1 MLIYKYYNFDKECFM
16 IKTVLINPKT
26 KETTEAFV
34 DVRSLEQLY
43 EFNGTGT
50 LSIPLILENGDS
62 VLWNVDSL
70 LKKESSHLQL
80 TKNRVQILFKK
91 LVLIKR
97 YIVLITSR

>member
-1 MLIYKYYNFDKECFM
+1 M

-62 VLWNVDSL
+62 VLWSVDNL
-70 LKKESSHLQL
+70 LKKESSNLEV
-80 TKNRVQILFKK
+80 TKNKLQILFKK
-91 LVLIKR
+91 LILIKR
-97 YIVLITSR
+97 YIFLIASR